1 MTTIVSMACISKVSD
16 VHVALQKAKKKMC
29 GLQVQLQ
36 HLKSIPDNS
45 EDNNSSRWTPSKDL
59 QDSLVDMYKDNP
71 QVNEELRQRLPSPAC
86 QQRILAHRGAAG
98 PVSSADVGDME
109 ADLSPSR
116 PSPHSPPLPGH
127 VSSRRQDSA
136 IGGAAAYEQA
146 PPPAGD
152 KKVSLL
158 LRELDA
164 LRDANKKLL
173 EQLSL
178 KEEELQ
184 RKEVELQRKEVELRA
199 EQNEAKAWERPSEL
213 LDQLLCAHKDR
224 DQALRSRVMLANQ
237 ERDEA
242 LHRVAQLQQAARC
255 DFDTINVEDCDLEVE
270 GLLQRV
276 CDSASMQEITHFGS
290 ALIQRVQLT
299 RQRRHDITSQE
310 MKALMDQRDRSLA
323 QCRRLQQEVM
333 MQDRKHLETKKQL
346 VKGQSERDA
355 ALEAEPVLQ
364 TNPSD
369 VQLVQTPP
377 SDGPQQAPP
386 LLAQLQQLA
395 KDKQSLEA
403 ELVRCQ
409 EAEREASERVC
420 RLERLVEV
428 LRKKVGTGSLRAV
441 V

>member
-1 MTTIVSMACISKVSD
+1 
-16 VHVALQKAKKKMC
+16 
-29 GLQVQLQ
+29 
-36 HLKSIPDNS
+36 
-45 EDNNSSRWTPSKDL
+45 
-59 QDSLVDMYKDNP
+59 MYKNNP

-86 QQRILAHRGAAG
+86 QQRILTHREEAESFEGLQVVPKYPSSSCSLLVCHSGEAG

-116 PSPHSPPLPGH
+116 PSPHSPDMWDTLGPCAGPPLPGH
-127 VSSRRQDSA
+127 VSSRHQDSV
-136 IGGAAAYEQA
+136 IGRAAAYEQA

-184 RKEVELQRKEVELRA
+184 RKEVELRA
-199 EQNEAKAWERPSEL
+199 EQKEAKAWERPSEL

-255 DFDTINVEDCDLEVE
+255 DFDLITVEDCDLEVE

-276 CDSASMQEITHFGS
+276 CDSASMQEITHYGS
-290 ALIQRVQLT
+290 ALIQRVQLA

-310 MKALMDQRDRSLA
+310 MKALMDQRDSSLA
-323 QCRRLQQEVM
+323 Q
-333 MQDRKHLETKKQL
+333 KQL

>member
-1 MTTIVSMACISKVSD
+1 
-16 VHVALQKAKKKMC
+16 
-29 GLQVQLQ
+29 
-36 HLKSIPDNS
+36 
-45 EDNNSSRWTPSKDL
+45 
-59 QDSLVDMYKDNP
+59 MYKNNP

-86 QQRILAHRGAAG
+86 QQRILTHREEAESFEGLQVVPKYPSSSCSLLVCHSGEAG

-116 PSPHSPPLPGH
+116 PSPHSPDMWDTLGPCAGPPLPGH
-127 VSSRRQDSA
+127 VSRHQDSV
-136 IGGAAAYEQA
+136 IGRAAAYEQA

-184 RKEVELQRKEVELRA
+184 RKEVELRA
-199 EQNEAKAWERPSEL
+199 EQKEAKAWERPSEL

-255 DFDTINVEDCDLEVE
+255 DFDLITVEDCDLEVE

-276 CDSASMQEITHFGS
+276 CDSASMQEITHYGS
-290 ALIQRVQLT
+290 ALIQRVQLA

-310 MKALMDQRDRSLA
+310 MKALMDQRDSSLA

>member
-1 MTTIVSMACISKVSD
+1 
-16 VHVALQKAKKKMC
+16 
-29 GLQVQLQ
+29 
-36 HLKSIPDNS
+36 
-45 EDNNSSRWTPSKDL
+45 
-59 QDSLVDMYKDNP
+59 MYKDNP
-71 QVNEELRQRLPSPAC
+71 QVNEELRQRLPSPVC
-86 QQRILAHRGAAG
+86 QQRVLAHREEAESFEGLQVVPKYPSSSCSLLVCHSGAAG
-98 PVSSADVGDME
+98 PVYSADLGNME
-109 ADLSPSR
+109 AYLSPSTL
-116 PSPHSPPLPGH
+116 SPHSPDKRDTFGPCAGPPLPGH
-127 VSSRRQDSA
+127 VSRHQDSV
-136 IGGAAAYEQA
+136 IGRAAAYEQG

-164 LRDANKKLL
+164 LRDANKQLL

-184 RKEVELQRKEVELRA
+184 RKEVELRA
-199 EQNEAKAWERPSEL
+199 EQKEAQAWERPSEL

-255 DFDTINVEDCDLEVE
+255 DFDTITVEDCDLEVE

-276 CDSASMQEITHFGS
+276 CDSASMQEITYFGS
-290 ALIQRVQLT
+290 ALIQRVQLA

-310 MKALMDQRDRSLA
+310 MKALMDQRDSSLA
-323 QCRRLQQEVM
+323 QCRRLQQEVL
-333 MQDRKHLETKKQL
+333 MQDRKHLEAKKQL

-355 ALEAEPVLQ
+355 ALEREHVLQ

-369 VQLVQTPP
+369 MQLVQTPP

-428 LRKKVGTGSLRAV
+428 LRKKVGTGNLRAV
-441 V
+441 I